1 MSNMDG
7 AACFST
13 RSDLASVSSFAL
25 SSEYFSL
32 GSSRFP
38 MQRRLE
44 RRLKEKLHGLK
55 DVVQSQGDNTKE
67 DARRAVE
74 SALRKHKRFATAET
88 RVALQEARQKRDAL

>member
-1 MSNMDG
+1 MIQQNKEVWE
-7 AACFST
+7 ALKTQAEEIC
-13 RSDLASVSSFAL
+13 RLATERIGEL
-25 SSEYFSL
+25 QKEK
-32 GSSRFP
+32 
-38 MQRRLE
+38 QEEE
-44 RRLKEKLHGLK
+44 RRLKEKIHGLK